1 MGFLV
6 ILALAVIVLIALW
19 KLGKFDRNALKFLG
33 AALLVAAAGYAWQG
47 NPGLIGRPVPPPA
60 KVELP
65 KSDFAETREAMLGT
79 FDSAAQWLTLS
90 ESYQRS
96 GDTEGAAQII
106 QSGLKKDPNNPD
118 LWVGLGNALVIH
130 ADGMMT
136 PSAELAFRR
145 AAQIAP
151 EHPGPK
157 FFFGLALAQ
166 GGKYEEAERIWRGLL
181 ETAPPD
187 VSWRPMV
194 EERLAM
200 LAQARGAA
208 TGGMPPAAQV
218 QQP

>member
-1 MGFLV
+1 MGFVL
-6 ILALAVIVLIALW
+6 LLTLAVIVLIALW
-19 KLGKFDRNALKFLG
+19 KFGKFDRNALQLAG

-47 NPGLIGRPVPPPA
+47 SPGLDGKPVPPPA

-65 KSDFAETREAMLGT
+65 DSAFAQTREAMLGT
-79 FDSAAQWLTLS
+79 FDSAASWLTMA
-90 ESYQRS
+90 EAYQRS
-96 GDTEGAAQII
+96 GDTQSAAEII

-166 GGKYEEAERIWRGLL
+166 GGKYDEAESLWRGLL
-181 ETAPPD
+181 QTAPPD
-187 VSWRPMV
+187 ASWRPMV

-200 LAQARGAA
+200 LAQARGAGMGA
-208 TGGMPPAAQV
+208 MPPPQV

>member
-1 MGFLV
+1 MGFALF
-6 ILALAVIVLIALW
+6 LALALIVLIALW
-19 KLGKFDRNALKFLG
+19 KFAKLDRNALQLVA
-33 AALLVAAAGYAWQG
+33 AALLVGAAGYAWQG
-47 NPGLIGRPVPPPA
+47 SPGLRGKPVPPPA

-65 KSDFAETREAMLGT
+65 DSAFAQTREAMLGT
-79 FDSAAQWLTLS
+79 FDSAAAWLTLA

-96 GDTEGAAQII
+96 GDTQSAAEII
-106 QSGLKKDPNNPD
+106 QSGLRKDPNNPD

-166 GGKYEEAERIWRGLL
+166 GGKFDEAERIWRGLL

-187 VSWRPMV
+187 ASWRPMI

-208 TGGMPPAAQV
+208 MGGMPPPQV

>member
-1 MGFLV
+1 MGFVLLLD
-6 ILALAVIVLIALW
+6 LALVVLPVLW
-19 KLGKFDRNALKFLG
+19 RLANLDRNALQLVA
-33 AALLVAAAGYAWQG
+33 AALFIGAAGYAWQG
-47 NPGLIGRPVPPPA
+47 RPGLRGRPVPPPA

-65 KSDFAETREAMLGT
+65 DSAFAQTRETMLGT
-79 FDSAAQWLTLS
+79 FDSAAAWLTMA

-96 GDTEGAAQII
+96 GDTRSGAEII
-106 QSGLKKDPNNPD
+106 QSGLKKDPRNPD

-166 GGKYEEAERIWRGLL
+166 GGKFDEAERIWRGIL
-181 ETAPPD
+181 ETAPAGA
-187 VSWRPMV
+187 SWRPMT
-194 EERLAM
+194 EARLAM
-200 LAQARGAA
+200 HDQARGATMGA
-208 TGGMPPAAQV
+208 LPPPA
-218 QQP
+218 QQQ

>member
-1 MGFLV
+1 MGFVLL
-6 ILALAVIVLIALW
+6 LALAAIVLIALW
-19 KLGKFDRNALKFLG
+19 KFAKFDRVALQLLG
-33 AALLVAAAGYAWQG
+33 AALLIAAAGYAWQG
-47 NPGLIGRPVPPPA
+47 SPGLDGKPVPAPA
-60 KVELP
+60 RVELP
-65 KSDFAETREAMLGT
+65 DSDFAQTREAMLGT
-79 FDSAAQWLTLS
+79 FDSAAGWLTMA

-96 GDTEGAAQII
+96 GDTQSGAEIL
-106 QSGLKKDPNNPD
+106 QSGLRKDPDNPD

-166 GGKYEEAERIWRGLL
+166 GGKYDEAERLWRGLL
-181 ETAPPD
+181 ETAPPEA
-187 VSWRPMV
+187 SWRPMV

-200 LAQARGAA
+200 LSQARGAA
-208 TGGMPPAAQV
+208 MGEMPPTQV